1 MATTPVI
8 AQTLGRTEME
18 MHRAIIRERRLR
30 PQSYLM
36 PLRLACVIL
45 SACAFFPSAAQGA
58 DLIRPSWDFA
68 NITSK
73 LGAVTQALNTSSLM
87 TIFAPNLT
95 LSGLQV
101 NAV

>member
-1 MATTPVI
+1 M
-8 AQTLGRTEME
+8 EME
-18 MHRAIIRERRLR
+18 CLTLIVRERRLR
-30 PQSYLM
+30 PQSYLT
-36 PLRLACVIL
+36 PLLACMIL

-87 TIFAPNLT
+87 SIFAPNLT

-101 NAV
+101 K